1 MVLTERNISV
11 LLVNLLLCYKL
22 LDLINGHRFINSA
35 PRTLILAAAITD
47 GAAHSR
53 ERIILFD
60 ELQSVHISAFCCH
73 LDIALHREMRRTGC
87 LARRCAR
94 LVAVDLCMISVVR
107 IPFISSPLLRIRKK
121 RLRVLDLAVLCTQL
135 LSKFRRTHRTDL
147 DTFSARHAFLFLHMC
162 PVCGAGHVRRIKE
175 LRRPQSV
182 AHAGRTIADRK
193 NLVLTVDICDLV
205 YKSVPFGPLQYFHHF
220 IEIDIAAF
228 SRLHKIIR
236 HVSHTDAQISLDLPA
251 PFTAH
256 PLLAA
261 AGTGPH
267 CIFVLIFFQPVGD
280 MLHTRGLLMRRDCL
294 LHRNDMHA
302 DTGTSG
308 RHHWRHFFQRQ
319 SGHVFKK
326 VCNNRMFLGLFLI
339 HHHEFRTSGHEHR
352 KYILFMA
359 VFIFPVVLDHA
370 DDRHLVQELLYPF
383 FIFT

>member
-73 LDIALHREMRRTGC
+73 PDIALHREMRRTGC
-87 LARRCAR
+87 LARRCTR

-107 IPFISSPLLRIRKK
+107 IPFIPSPLLRIRKQ
-121 RLRVLDLAVLCTQL
+121 RLRISDLTVLCTQFL
-135 LSKFRRTHRTDL
+135 PKFRRAYRTNL
-147 DTFSARHAFLFLHMC
+147 DAFSARNAFLFLHMC

-261 AGTGPH
+261 AGTGAH